1 MLKTSA
7 DADVPH
13 VDPTHPAV
21 AAILAFDIDA
31 HSGHETIAAAL
42 APHVAA
48 APAIRE
54 WSEDDE
60 WTAAENAVSAAR
72 LFVEGAA
79 NTTEDE
85 DENWRLNQNQVV
97 RLRNLRWMQ
106 KAHREI
112 IVRDRLGDFP
122 GYKIQVHDWMPFGMR
137 VEVYEPEA
145 SIDTDLPIVA
155 INPDRYTETT
165 RREVE
170 LSIDA
175 WKAGHERGLR
185 EGAER
190 IQRGIKA
197 LLEIEA

>member
-1 MLKTSA
+1 MLQTSA
-7 DADVPH
+7 DAPH
-13 VDPTHPAV
+13 VDPTHPSV
-21 AAILAFDIDA
+21 AAILALVLYEYDGHDA
-31 HSGHETIAAAL
+31 IAAAL

-48 APAIRE
+48 APKLRD
-54 WSEDDE
+54 WYEDDE

-72 LFVEGAA
+72 LFVEGVA
-79 NTTEDE
+79 NTIED
-85 DENWRLNQNQVV
+85 DTWLRNQNQLD
-97 RLRNLRWMQ
+97 RLHWMQ
-106 KAHREI
+106 KAHRES

-137 VEVYEPEA
+137 VEVYEEET
-145 SIDTDLPIVA
+145 SFDTDLPIVA

-190 IQRGIKA
+190 IRKGMKA

>member
-1 MLKTSA
+1 MLKTS
-7 DADVPH
+7 ADVPH

-21 AAILAFDIDA
+21 AAILAFDLDA
-31 HSGHETIAAAL
+31 HSGHDTIAAEL

-60 WTAAENAVSAAR
+60 WTAAEQAVSAAR

-79 NTTEDE
+79 ATEV
-85 DENWRLNQNQVV
+85 ENEIWRLNEHQVD
-97 RLRNLRWMQ
+97 RLRRLRRMQ
-106 KAHREI
+106 MAHRESV
-112 IVRDRLGDFP
+112 VRDRLGDFP
-122 GYKIQVHDWMPFGMR
+122 GYRIIVHDWMPFGMR
-137 VEVYEPEA
+137 VEVYEPGA
-145 SIDTDLPIVA
+145 SLDTDLPIIA
-155 INPDRYTETT
+155 INPDEHKETT

-190 IQRGIKA
+190 IRKGMKA
-197 LLEIEA
+197 LLEIEPA